1 MYNRYDGN
9 TGRFVRMPEPEM
21 PERSALRRPPPPQPR
36 REELAAHH
44 EEPPRHRE
52 DEHRRHE
59 ERSQR
64 RNESGPPPARRDGPY
79 APRRRAPEPA
89 REPGGLLPRGIT
101 DALSGLLRGGLE
113 TEDLLLMLILYL
125 MYRESGDKE
134 LLIVLGAMLLL

>member
-9 TGRFVRMPEPEM
+9 TGRFVRMPEPEV

-36 REELAAHH
+36 REA
-44 EEPPRHRE
+44 PPHRE
-52 DEHRRHE
+52 EHPP
-59 ERSQR
+59 R

-79 APRRRAPEPA
+79 APRRGPGGQDAL
-89 REPGGLLPRGIT
+89 GGLLQGVT
-101 DALSGLLRGGLE
+101 DALGGIFRGGLE

>member
-9 TGRFVRMPEPEM
+9 TGRYVRMPEPEM
-21 PERSALRRPPPPQPR
+21 PERSALRLPPPPQPR
-36 REELAAHH
+36 REEPAAHH

-59 ERSQR
+59 ERSPR

-79 APRRRAPEPA
+79 AQRRSSGDL
-89 REPGGLLPRGIT
+89 GGLLSGVT
-101 DALSGLLRGGLE
+101 DAIGGLFRGGLE

>member
-9 TGRFVRMPEPEM
+9 TGRFVRMPEPEV

-36 REELAAHH
+36 REA
-44 EEPPRHRE
+44 PPRRE
-52 DEHRRHE
+52 EHPP
-59 ERSQR
+59 R

-79 APRRRAPEPA
+79 APRPSPA
-89 REPGGLLPRGIT
+89 GQDALGGLLQGVTNALGGIFH
-101 DALSGLLRGGLE
+101 GGLE

>member
-21 PERSALRRPPPPQPR
+21 PERSALRRPPPSQPR
-36 REELAAHH
+36 REEPPHREEHPQHH
-44 EEPPRHRE
+44 EEHR
-52 DEHRRHE
+52 
-59 ERSQR
+59 QR

-79 APRRRAPEPA
+79 AQRRSSGDL
-89 REPGGLLPRGIT
+89 GGLLSGVT
-101 DALSGLLRGGLE
+101 DAIGGLFRGGLE

>member
-36 REELAAHH
+36 REEPAAH
-44 EEPPRHRE
+44 
-52 DEHRRHE
+52 HE

-79 APRRRAPEPA
+79 AQRRSSGDL
-89 REPGGLLPRGIT
+89 GGLLSGVT
-101 DALSGLLRGGLE
+101 DAIGGLFRGGLE

>member
-9 TGRFVRMPEPEM
+9 TGRFVRMPEPDR

-36 REELAAHH
+36 REEPAAHH

-59 ERSQR
+59 ERSPR

-79 APRRRAPEPA
+79 AQRRSSGDL
-89 REPGGLLPRGIT
+89 GGLLSGVT
-101 DALSGLLRGGLE
+101 DAIGGLFRGGLE

>member
-21 PERSALRRPPPPQPR
+21 PERSALRRPPPSQPHR
-36 REELAAHH
+36 
-44 EEPPRHRE
+44 EEPPHHREEENRHR
-52 DEHRRHE
+52 D
-59 ERSQR
+59 ERSQH

-79 APRRRAPEPA
+79 AQRWSSGDL
-89 REPGGLLPRGIT
+89 GGLLSGVT
-101 DALSGLLRGGLE
+101 DALGGILRGGLE

>member
-36 REELAAHH
+36 REEPAAHH

-59 ERSQR
+59 ERSPR

-79 APRRRAPEPA
+79 AQRRSSGDL
-89 REPGGLLPRGIT
+89 GGLLSGVT
-101 DALSGLLRGGLE
+101 DAIGGLCRGGLE

>member
-9 TGRFVRMPEPEM
+9 TGRYVRMPEPER
-21 PERSALRRPPPPQPR
+21 PEPSALRRPPPAQRP
-36 REELAAHH
+36 REE
-44 EEPPRHRE
+44 P
-52 DEHRRHE
+52 
-59 ERSQR
+59 R
-64 RNESGPPPARRDGPY
+64 RNEAGPPPARRDGPY
-79 APRRRAPEPA
+79 EPA

>member
-9 TGRFVRMPEPEM
+9 TGRFVRMPEPEV
-21 PERSALRRPPPPQPR
+21 PERSALRRPPPPQPHREAPPR
-36 REELAAHH
+36 REEH
-44 EEPPRHRE
+44 PP
-52 DEHRRHE
+52 
-59 ERSQR
+59 R

-79 APRRRAPEPA
+79 APRRAPGGQDA
-89 REPGGLLPRGIT
+89 LGGLLQGVT
-101 DALSGLLRGGLE
+101 DALGGIFRGGLE

>member
-9 TGRFVRMPEPEM
+9 TGRFVRMPEPEV

-36 REELAAHH
+36 REA
-44 EEPPRHRE
+44 PPRRE
-52 DEHRRHE
+52 EHPP
-59 ERSQR
+59 R

-79 APRRRAPEPA
+79 APRRGPGGQDAL
-89 REPGGLLPRGIT
+89 GGLLQGVT
-101 DALSGLLRGGLE
+101 DALGGIFRGGLE

>member
-21 PERSALRRPPPPQPR
+21 PERSALRRPPPSQPR
-36 REELAAHH
+36 REEPPHR
-44 EEPPRHRE
+44 EEHPPRE
-52 DEHRRHE
+52 EHPQRRE

-79 APRRRAPEPA
+79 AQRRSSGDL
-89 REPGGLLPRGIT
+89 GGLLSGVT
-101 DALSGLLRGGLE
+101 DAIGGLFRGGLE

>member
-9 TGRFVRMPEPEM
+9 TGRFVRMPEPEV

-36 REELAAHH
+36 REA
-44 EEPPRHRE
+44 PPRRE
-52 DEHRRHE
+52 KHPP
-59 ERSQR
+59 R

-79 APRRRAPEPA
+79 APRRGPGGQDAL
-89 REPGGLLPRGIT
+89 GGLLQGVT
-101 DALSGLLRGGLE
+101 DALGGIFRGGLE

>member
-9 TGRFVRMPEPEM
+9 TGRFVRMPEPEV

-36 REELAAHH
+36 REAPPRR
-44 EEPPRHRE
+44 EEPPP
-52 DEHRRHE
+52 
-59 ERSQR
+59 R
-64 RNESGPPPARRDGPY
+64 RNGSGPPPARRDGPY
-79 APRRRAPEPA
+79 APRRSPGGQDAL
-89 REPGGLLPRGIT
+89 GGLLQGIT
-101 DALSGLLRGGLE
+101 DALGGIFRGGLE

>member
-21 PERSALRRPPPPQPR
+21 PERSRLLPPPPQPR
-36 REELAAHH
+36 REEPAAHH

-59 ERSQR
+59 ERSPR
-64 RNESGPPPARRDGPY
+64 RNESGPPPPRRDGPH
-79 APRRRAPEPA
+79 AQRRSSGDL
-89 REPGGLLPRGIT
+89 GGLLSGVT
-101 DALSGLLRGGLE
+101 DAIGGLFRGGLE
-113 TEDLLLMLILYL
+113 TEDLQLMLILYL
-125 MYRESGDKE
+125 MDRESGDKE

>member
-21 PERSALRRPPPPQPR
+21 PERSALRRPPPSQPR
-36 REELAAHH
+36 REEPAAHH

-52 DEHRRHE
+52 DEHRRPE

-79 APRRRAPEPA
+79 APRRSSGDL
-89 REPGGLLPRGIT
+89 GGLLSDVT
-101 DALSGLLRGGLE
+101 DAIGGLFRGGLE

>member
-21 PERSALRRPPPPQPR
+21 PERS
-36 REELAAHH
+36 
-44 EEPPRHRE
+44 RE

-79 APRRRAPEPA
+79 AQRRGSGDL
-89 REPGGLLPRGIT
+89 GGLLSGVT
-101 DALSGLLRGGLE
+101 DAIGGLFRGGLE

>member
-36 REELAAHH
+36 REEPAAHH

-79 APRRRAPEPA
+79 APRRGPGGQDAL
-89 REPGGLLPRGIT
+89 GGLLQGVT
-101 DALSGLLRGGLE
+101 DALGGIFRGGLE

>member
-9 TGRFVRMPEPEM
+9 TGRFVRMPEPEV

-36 REELAAHH
+36 REA
-44 EEPPRHRE
+44 PPRRE
-52 DEHRRHE
+52 KHPP
-59 ERSQR
+59 R

-79 APRRRAPEPA
+79 APRRAPGGQDA
-89 REPGGLLPRGIT
+89 LGGLLQGVT
-101 DALSGLLRGGLE
+101 DALGGIFRGGLE

>member
-9 TGRFVRMPEPEM
+9 TGRFVRMPEPEV

-36 REELAAHH
+36 REA
-44 EEPPRHRE
+44 PPRRE
-52 DEHRRHE
+52 KHPP
-59 ERSQR
+59 R

-79 APRRRAPEPA
+79 APRRSPGGQDAL
-89 REPGGLLPRGIT
+89 GGLLQGVT
-101 DALSGLLRGGLE
+101 DALGGIFRGGLE

>member
-9 TGRFVRMPEPEM
+9 TGRFVRMPEPEV

-36 REELAAHH
+36 REA
-44 EEPPRHRE
+44 PPRRE
-52 DEHRRHE
+52 EYPP
-59 ERSQR
+59 R

-79 APRRRAPEPA
+79 APRRGPGGQDAL
-89 REPGGLLPRGIT
+89 GGLLQGVT
-101 DALSGLLRGGLE
+101 DALGGIFRGGLE

>member
-9 TGRFVRMPEPEM
+9 TGRYVRMPEPEM

-36 REELAAHH
+36 REEPAAHH
-44 EEPPRHRE
+44 EESPRHRE

-79 APRRRAPEPA
+79 AQRRSSGDL
-89 REPGGLLPRGIT
+89 GGLLSGVT
-101 DALSGLLRGGLE
+101 DAIGGLFRGGLE